1 MDYRWMIGAVIA
13 LAAGIVASFAVVH
26 SREAGGRAREAERR
40 LAELEGRLKAPEAGA
55 PAHAGQTDLGPR
67 VGELERKVDELTRG
81 SSPAGSPPGA
91 TGGPA
96 GNPPGD
102 ATGRP
107 PSDAAA
113 AAERAAKIWKSLGVE
128 DRGAMIALVKEA
140 QKQIRQEEV
149 WGWAAGIQA
158 SFVKSLREKLQL
170 TPGQEER
177 VSSVLKVYLPE
188 MNKVWHSEE
197 GTPEERAEKSKELW
211 AKVDGEVGPTL
222 TGEQALAYEAWRKE
236 QAEKAKKHAD
246 SGGK

>member
-1 MDYRWMIGAVIA
+1 MDFRWMIGAVIA
-13 LAAGIVASFAVVH
+13 LAAGIVASLAVVH
-26 SREAGGRAREAERR
+26 SREAGTRAKEAERR
-40 LAELEGRLKAPEAGA
+40 LAELEARLKAPEAGA
-55 PAHAGQTDLGPR
+55 PAEAGRTDLGPR
-67 VGELERKVDELTRG
+67 VGELERKVDELSRAASSSG
-81 SSPAGSPPGA
+81 SPSGTPAIPAGTP
-91 TGGPA
+91 T
-96 GNPPGD
+96 GD
-102 ATGRP
+102 ATGRA
-107 PSDAAA
+107 PSDSAA
-113 AAERAAKIWKSLGVE
+113 AAERAAKIWKALGAD
-128 DRGAMIALVKEA
+128 DRGALIALVKEA
-140 QKQIRQEEV
+140 QKQIRQEEI

-158 SFVKSLREKLQL
+158 SFVKSLRERLQL

-222 TGEQALAYEAWRKE
+222 TGEQAIAYEAWRKE